1 MARLDPATSSRETHS
16 AALRRQRRPG
26 YRDAARRWAGVRRAL
41 VVLATIALAGFVVA
55 GVLLAIYVNDVNTRL
70 RPDAAA
76 IGDALAEPPGFSE
89 PYYVL
94 IMGSDRRPGETNA
107 RTDTLILARV
117 DPGEKRATLV
127 SIPRDTRV
135 EIPGH
140 STTKINAASAWGGPE
155 LAIRTVADFTGLPI
169 SHYIEMD
176 FEGFK
181 EIVDA
186 LGGVTVAVPHAIDD
200 PLAANYDTRYQ
211 SIPAGVQRL
220 SGAHALTFV
229 RSRAYPE
236 GDLMRIQNQQAFLRA
251 LLAEITKVQNP
262 LRLKRV
268 LDAFVDNVSTDLS
281 AVRLLSLANGM
292 RGMDIDALEAVT
304 IPGTPEYLD
313 GVSYVIADEEAM
325 REMLSRIDQ
334 GLPATQAD
342 AEAGDASAPE
352 PGSITVAVRNGAG
365 ISGLAAAAVSRLV
378 PQGFE
383 VVETGNASQFVYDET
398 LIVHRDA
405 EDKAVAVRDV
415 LGTGRVVPSRGMY
428 TFDADVLVVVGKD
441 WPGSTTP

>member
-1 MARLDPATSSRETHS
+1 MARLDPATRSGESHSS
-16 AALRRQRRPG
+16 ALRRQRRPG
-26 YRDAARRWAGVRRAL
+26 YRDAARRWAGARRVL
-41 VVLATIALAGFVVA
+41 VVLAAIALAAFVVA
-55 GVLLAIYVNDVNTRL
+55 GVLLAVYVSDVNTRL
-70 RPDAAA
+70 RPDAA
-76 IGDALAEPPGFSE
+76 ISDALAEPPGFSE

-107 RTDTLILARV
+107 RADTLILARV
-117 DPGEKRATLV
+117 DPGEKRTTLV

-169 SHYIEMD
+169 SHYVEMD
-176 FEGFK
+176 FSGFK

-251 LLAEITKVQNP
+251 LLGEITEVRNP

-268 LDAFVDNVSTDLS
+268 IDAFVDNVSTDLS

-304 IPGTPEYLD
+304 IPGTPEYVD

-325 REMLSRIDQ
+325 REMLSRVDQ
-334 GLPATQAD
+334 GLPATHVEP
-342 AEAGDASAPE
+342 EAGASGPE
-352 PGSITVAVRNGAG
+352 PSSITVVVRNGAG

-405 EDKAVAVRDV
+405 EEKAVAVRDV

>member
-41 VVLATIALAGFVVA
+41 IVLATIALVGFVVA

-76 IGDALAEPPGFSE
+76 ISDALAEPPGFSE

-107 RTDTLILARV
+107 RTDTLILARI
-117 DPGEKRATLV
+117 DPDEKRATLV

-140 STTKINAASAWGGPE
+140 STTKINAASALGGPE
-155 LAIRTVADFTGLPI
+155 LAIRTVAGFTGLPI

-200 PLAANYDTRYQ
+200 PLAANYDIRYQ

-251 LLAEITKVQNP
+251 LVSRDNRGAEP
-262 LRLKRV
+262 
-268 LDAFVDNVSTDLS
+268 
-281 AVRLLSLANGM
+281 
-292 RGMDIDALEAVT
+292 
-304 IPGTPEYLD
+304 
-313 GVSYVIADEEAM
+313 
-325 REMLSRIDQ
+325 
-334 GLPATQAD
+334 
-342 AEAGDASAPE
+342 ASAQAHP
-352 PGSITVAVRNGAG
+352 
-365 ISGLAAAAVSRLV
+365 
-378 PQGFE
+378 
-383 VVETGNASQFVYDET
+383 
-398 LIVHRDA
+398 
-405 EDKAVAVRDV
+405 
-415 LGTGRVVPSRGMY
+415 
-428 TFDADVLVVVGKD
+428 
-441 WPGSTTP
+441 